1 MSVLKV
7 VTADVAKL
15 ILAPE
20 LGGGIARLD
29 VDNKPVLRPWS
40 GDKHNLFSLAHNVLV
55 PFSNRISC
63 GGFNWNGVNY
73 SLEPNLDDEIFPIHG
88 DGFQKVWEITDSDND
103 ICMRLSNGSFGP
115 WRYSA
120 EQLFKLT
127 PNCLT
132 ITLIVKNTSEI
143 TLPFG
148 CGFHPWFPRNDNTRL
163 SFSAEKVWMENED
176 HLPTKE
182 VLLVDDS
189 SWSFKDLRKLPVNF
203 INNGY
208 TGWHGTTFIEQGEDS
223 ISCKITASNNLQTAI
238 IYSPNDKS
246 DFFCFEPVSHP
257 VDAFNLPGRPGLEE
271 LVSGQSMIASMSIR
285 WK

>member
-7 VTADVAKL
+7 ITADAAQL
-15 ILAPE
+15 ILAPG

-40 GDKHNLFSLAHNVLV
+40 GDEHNLFSLAYNVLV

-88 DGFQKVWEITDSDND
+88 DGFQKFWDIADTDNGIS
-103 ICMRLSNGSFGP
+103 MTLSNGSFGP

-120 EQLFKLT
+120 EQLFNLT
-127 PNCLT
+127 PNSLT
-132 ITLIVKNTSEI
+132 ITLTVKNNSELI
-143 TLPFG
+143 LPFG
-148 CGFHPWFPRNDNTRL
+148 FGFHPWFPRNDGTRL
-163 SFSAEKVWMENED
+163 SFTAEKVWMENED
-176 HLPTKE
+176 HLPTNE

-189 SWSFKDLRKLPVNF
+189 IWSFKHPRNLPVNF

-208 TGWHGTTFIEQGEDS
+208 TGWSGTALIEQGEDAV
-223 ISCKITASNNLQTAI
+223 SCKITASKNLQTAI

-257 VDAFNLPGRPGLEE
+257 VDAFNLPGQPGLEE
-271 LVSGQSMIASMSIR
+271 LASGHSMIASMAIL